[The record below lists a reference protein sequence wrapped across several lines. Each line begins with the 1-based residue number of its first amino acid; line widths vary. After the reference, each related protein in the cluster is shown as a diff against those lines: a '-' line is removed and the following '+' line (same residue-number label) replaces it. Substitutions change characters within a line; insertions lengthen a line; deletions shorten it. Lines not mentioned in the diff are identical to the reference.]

1 VGTGYI
7 TRRAFA
13 AAAAAGITGL
23 RPWRAA
29 AQGTWPDRPVRVVI
43 PYAAGGGADTVG
55 RIIFAKLGEI
65 LNASFVI
72 ENRGGGAGTIGAAIV
87 AQAAPDGY
95 TLLHDATAF
104 SVNPALFEKLPYDT
118 RQAFRPIF
126 LAARVP
132 NLLLVHPSVPAN
144 TVPELVAL
152 AKASPDG
159 LDFASSGNGTVQH
172 MALEMFARTAHI
184 KLNHIPYRGGAPALT
199 DLIAGQVKYFFSNAS
214 SSTGHVRA
222 GRVKAIAHTGIG
234 RIAAFPDLPAVAD
247 TYPGF
252 AAYEWNGVFAPT
264 GVPEAVVQKLSDGL
278 NAVIRDPAVAERLVG
293 LNVEAKPNTPAE
305 FAAFLESEMDKW
317 GKLVR
322 EAGIRLD

>member
-1 VGTGYI
+1 MEKGCI
-7 TRRAFA
+7 TRRALA
-13 AAAAAGITGL
+13 AAAAAGMAGL
-23 RPWRAA
+23 RPRHAA
-29 AQGTWPDRPVRVVI
+29 AQGAWPDRPVRVVI

-72 ENRGGGAGTIGAAIV
+72 ENRGGGAGTIGAAVV

-118 RQAFRPIF
+118 RRAFRPVF

-144 TVPELVAL
+144 TVAELVAL
-152 AKASPDG
+152 AKAAPGG

-172 MALEMFARTAHI
+172 MALEMFARTAHVR
-184 KLNHIPYRGGAPALT
+184 LNHVPYRSGAPALT
-199 DLIAGQVKYFFSNAS
+199 DLIAGQVKYLFSNAS
-214 SSTGHVRA
+214 ASTPHVRA
-222 GRVKAIAHTGIG
+222 GRAKALAHTGTG

-252 AAYEWNGVFAPT
+252 VAYEWNGVFAPA
-264 GVPEAVVQKLSDGL
+264 GVPDAVVERLSQGL
-278 NAVIRDPAVAERLVG
+278 NAVIRDPAVAERLAG
-293 LNVEAKPNTPAE
+293 LNVEAKPNSPAE
-305 FAAFLESEMDKW
+305 FAAFLDAEMDKW

-322 EAGIRLD
+322 EAGIKLD

>member
-1 VGTGYI
+1 M
-7 TRRAFA
+7 
-13 AAAAAGITGL
+13 
-23 RPWRAA
+23 
-29 AQGTWPDRPVRVVI
+29 RVVI